1 VLGGL
6 GKEVISVSGPL
17 IPYITLPELPL
28 LGEHTLHFLGRSL
41 VVGPWSIKPFG
52 ALVAT
57 GVYLGILLA
66 THYSRKRG
74 MNAEAMSRFMFWV
87 LVIGF
92 ISGHVL
98 DTIFYHP
105 AQVLND
111 PVSLIRVW
119 DGLSSFGGF
128 VGAILGVLIFKFHF
142 KVKTVLPFADM
153 MGAAFP
159 VGWVFGRMGC
169 SVVHDHPG
177 MRSDLWFAV
186 QYPHGGRFDLGLY
199 EMLFAVILAAV
210 TLNLARQP
218 RPPGF
223 FLGLIMLVYAP
234 VRFALDFLRIK
245 PGDLAGADPRY
256 LDLTPAQ
263 WASFGFGIF
272 GFYLLYRAA
281 SSDEVGKE
289 PFIAACEN
297 LDPRL
302 TARSTAQPA
311 S

>member
-1 VLGGL
+1 M
-6 GKEVISVSGPL
+6 SGPL

-28 LGEHTLHFLGRSL
+28 LGEHTLNILGRSL
-41 VVGPWSIKPFG
+41 TLGPWSIKPFG

-57 GVYLGILLA
+57 GVYLGIMLTTRYA
-66 THYSRKRG
+66 RKRG
-74 MNAEAMSRFMFWV
+74 MHPDAMSRFMFWV

-92 ISGHVL
+92 INGHVL

-105 AQVLND
+105 HQVLED
-111 PVSLIRVW
+111 PASLIRFW

-128 VGAILGVLIFKFHF
+128 IGAVMGVLIFKFYF
-142 KVKTVLPFADM
+142 KVKSVLPFADM
-153 MGAAFP
+153 MGASFP

-199 EMLFAVILAAV
+199 EMLFAVILAIV
-210 TLNLARQP
+210 TLNLARKI

-234 VRFALDFLRIK
+234 VRFALDFLRVQ
-245 PGDLAGADPRY
+245 PGELTGADPRY
-256 LDLTPAQ
+256 LSLTPAQ
-263 WASFGFGIF
+263 WASCAFGIF

-281 SSDEVGKE
+281 SSNEVGAE

-302 TARSTAQPA
+302 TARKSADPA
-311 S
+311 A

>member
-1 VLGGL
+1 M
-6 GKEVISVSGPL
+6 SGPL

-28 LGEHTLHFLGRSL
+28 LGEHTVHLLGRTL
-41 VVGPWSIKPFG
+41 VLGPWSIKPFG

-57 GVYLGILLA
+57 GVYLGIMLTSYYA
-66 THYSRKRG
+66 RKRE
-74 MNAEAMSRFMFWV
+74 MHPEAMSRFMFWV
-87 LVIGF
+87 LVTAF

-105 AQVLND
+105 QQVLED
-111 PVSLIRVW
+111 PASLLRIW

-128 VGAILGVLIFKFHF
+128 TGAVLGVFIFKYHF
-142 KVKTVLPFADM
+142 KIKNVMAFADT

-159 VGWVFGRMGC
+159 VGWVFGRSGC

-199 EMLFAVILAAV
+199 EMLFAVIVASA
-210 TLNLARQP
+210 TLYLARRT

-223 FLGLIMLVYAP
+223 FLGLTMMVYAP
-234 VRFALDFLRIK
+234 VRFALDFLRVQ
-245 PGDLAGADPRY
+245 PTELAGGDPRY
-256 LDLTPAQ
+256 DMLTPAQ
-263 WASFGFGIF
+263 WGSFIMAGF

-281 SSDEVGKE
+281 ASNEVGNE
-289 PFIAACEN
+289 PYIAACAD

-302 TARSTAQPA
+302 TARSPTGSAA